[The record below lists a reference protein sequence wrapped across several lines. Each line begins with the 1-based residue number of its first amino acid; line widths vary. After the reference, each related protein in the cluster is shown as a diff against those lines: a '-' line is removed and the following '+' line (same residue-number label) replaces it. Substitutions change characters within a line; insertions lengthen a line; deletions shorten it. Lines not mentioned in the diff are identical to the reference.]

1 MLFKPGFD
9 DRRLAESFYQT
20 LLQRLCDSFDNSTQR
35 LLEDCNFG
43 FAPSPLG
50 LKTFFIVAPNLE
62 VAEQLIERIETI
74 IGQVTEI
81 MAGVGQTA
89 ICVGPKH
96 EPVDCSDSTEQSD
109 QNTPRFMMGKIF
121 PHPPVEDEMLD

>member
-1 MLFKPGFD
+1 MLFRPGFD
-9 DRRLAESFYQT
+9 DRKLAESFYQT

-50 LKTFFIVAPNLE
+50 LKTFFIVAPSE
-62 VAEQLIERIETI
+62 YVAEQLIERIDSI
-74 IGQVTEI
+74 IGQVTAL

-89 ICVGPKH
+89 ICVAPKQ
-96 EPVDCSDSTEQSD
+96 ESVDCSSPTEQSL
-109 QNTPRFMMGKIF
+109 QTPPRFMMGKIF
-121 PHPPVEDEMLD
+121 PHPPTEDELLD